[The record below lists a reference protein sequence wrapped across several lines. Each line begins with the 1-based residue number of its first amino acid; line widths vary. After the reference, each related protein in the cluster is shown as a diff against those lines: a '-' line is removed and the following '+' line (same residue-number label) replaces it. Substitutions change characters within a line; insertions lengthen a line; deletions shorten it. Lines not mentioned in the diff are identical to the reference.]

1 MPDETYVILVNTDD
15 HEIGIMEKM
24 EAHRKAL
31 LHRAISVF
39 VFNPEGEWLLQRRAF
54 DKYHSQGL
62 WTNTCCSHPYPGES
76 VKDAAKR
83 RLLEEMGMV
92 CDLDELFT
100 FTYMEKLD
108 EGLTEHEFD
117 HVFFGTSERFPDV
130 NNKEVM
136 EWKYIG
142 FNDLLE
148 DIMLHPLKYTI
159 WFRIIFEKVNH
170 LITNR

>member
-1 MPDETYVILVNTDD
+1 MADETFVILVNTDD

-24 EAHRKAL
+24 KAHRKAL

-39 VFNPEGEWLLQRRAF
+39 VFNRKGEWLLQRRAK

-62 WTNTCCSHPYPGES
+62 WTNTCCSHPFPGES

-100 FTYMEKLD
+100 FTYSEKLD
-108 EGLTEHEFD
+108 EGLTEHEVD
-117 HVFFGTSERFPDV
+117 HVFFGTSDMFPDV

-148 DIMLHPLKYTI
+148 DIKLHPLKYTI